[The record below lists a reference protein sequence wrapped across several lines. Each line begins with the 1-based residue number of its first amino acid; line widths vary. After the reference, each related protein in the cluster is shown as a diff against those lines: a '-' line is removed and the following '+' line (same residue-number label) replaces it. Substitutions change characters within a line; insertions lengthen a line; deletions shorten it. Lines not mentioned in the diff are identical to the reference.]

1 MSVLTQWGYT
11 ITDRDSLPV
20 MMSVD
25 DFNVYTG
32 DKYAQESTDRI
43 EAEIGAACGAIRNF
57 VGWHL
62 YPSASCEAQMTM
74 QDRRVTRVGC
84 DMLIQLPAK
93 FVTAVES
100 VTVNGVSH
108 EFTFETN
115 GLLRVYDVSYDG
127 VQRYSRV
134 IVTYTAGLTDEL
146 MAPIQELIAH
156 RVTHS
161 VAVPSGITSEASGG
175 VSVTYNA
182 AWINNARATALPG
195 DNKEML
201 TPYRVQGVF

>member
-11 ITDRDSLPV
+11 ITDRNSVP
-20 MMSVD
+20 MMMD
-25 DFNVYTG
+25 ADCFELYTG
-32 DKYAQESTDRI
+32 GKFSRESQDRI
-43 EAEIGAACGAIRNF
+43 EAEIGAACAAIRNY

-62 YPSASCEAQMTM
+62 YPSAACEVNMTM

-84 DMLIQLPAK
+84 DMLVQLPAK
-93 FVTAVES
+93 FVTDVES
-100 VTVNGVSH
+100 VTIGGVEH

-115 GLLRVYDVSYDG
+115 GLLRIYDVTYAG
-127 VQRYSRV
+127 LKRYSKV
-134 IVTYTAGLTDEL
+134 VVTYTAGLTEEL
-146 MAPIQELIAH
+146 MAPIEELIAH

-161 VAVPSGITSEASGG
+161 IAVPAGITSEASGG

-182 AWINNARATALPG
+182 NWINNARATALPG